1 MKPKRSRLWRFHRR
15 QSGGTTKTSWLLAG
29 QNSPSP
35 DLLEAD
41 HAFVAHVDG
50 HRAGFYTLEHLDDEE
65 VELGFLSVEPG
76 MQRLGIGRQLVDH
89 AGSTASDLGYWR
101 LVIVGD
107 PHAEDFYRAMGAVAV
122 GTTPS
127 VSIPGRHLTV
137 VHLSLPR

>member
-1 MKPKRSRLWRFHRR
+1 MNAQPSVVIRPAEPVEAEAL
-15 QSGGTTKTSWLLAG
+15 TALAISSKAVWG
-29 QNSPSP
+29 YDENFMAACRAELTVTP

-89 AGSTASDLGYWR
+89 AGSTASDLGYLR

-107 PHAEDFYRAMGAVAV
+107 PHAEDFYRAMV
-122 GTTPS
+122 PLQS
-127 VSIPGRHLTV
+127 VQHPQ
-137 VHLSLPR
+137 